1 MELFPDSYSSG
12 GLNIAD
18 SGKLQVLSDLLAT
31 IRQLGPS
38 DRCVSV
44 RCSVFL
50 IRDDLSVTLW
60 IIINNSVCFF
70 KICYS
75 NVWVFLC

>member
-38 DRCVSV
+38 DRCV
-44 RCSVFL
+44 RCLLMRVL
-50 IRDDLSVTLW
+50 GLYQ
-60 IIINNSVCFF
+60 FF
-70 KICYS
+70 
-75 NVWVFLC
+75 

>member
-44 RCSVFL
+44 RCLLMRVLGLYQLF
-50 IRDDLSVTLW
+50 
-60 IIINNSVCFF
+60 
-70 KICYS
+70 
-75 NVWVFLC
+75 